1 MIALALQETAM
12 LPASDSPY
20 HAPEVLGWVEAAQ
33 GGDQLAFGNLVERF
47 QRDVYG
53 KAFSILKNHLD
64 ADDVVQETFLRL
76 WSRHKENPPESIAPW
91 LFTVCR
97 NCALDVLRKENRMNP
112 LDEDKLENQPA
123 DGKNPRQAVEEQ
135 ETGTHLARALHKLP
149 FKQQEVL
156 RLKFQENLSYR
167 EISQVTGYT
176 ETNVGFLI
184 HTAIRSL
191 RQDMQAGH

>member
-1 MIALALQETAM
+1 MTTKTEKTKQVWIK
-12 LPASDSPY
+12 
-20 HAPEVLGWVEAAQ
+20 EVLDQYEGALLRYA
-33 GGDQLAFGNLVERF
+33 GRYLGDLERA
-47 QRDVYG
+47 R
-53 KAFSILKNHLD
+53 
-64 ADDVVQETFLRL
+64 DVVQETFLRL
-76 WSRHKENPPESIAPW
+76 WSRHKGPPPESIAPW

-112 LDEDKLENQPA
+112 LDEEKLETYPA
-123 DGKNPRQAVEEQ
+123 VGKNPRQAVEEQ

-191 RQDMQAGH
+191 RQDMQAGR